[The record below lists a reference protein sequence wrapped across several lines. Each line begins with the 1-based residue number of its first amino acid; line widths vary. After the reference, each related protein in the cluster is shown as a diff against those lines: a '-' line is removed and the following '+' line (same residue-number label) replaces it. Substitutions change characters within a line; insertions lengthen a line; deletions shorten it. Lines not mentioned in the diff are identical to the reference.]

1 MSIYIRVDPD
11 SDNDKR
17 VISFVSAS
25 KLPFRDARTTRLDVS
40 TLLLFFQKHLKITFY
55 SNLGKT
61 DFQYYPLLEYRRKS
75 RIRTPPT
82 LEQRPKAIMARQRML
97 SDSESESEPDTSA
110 VPSDQS
116 LEKSLRDEVAA
127 IFKNGNMEELTVK
140 RVRLAAEKKLGLT
153 EGYFKQTGDWKARSE
168 EIIKSEVVRDLP
180 SN

>member
-1 MSIYIRVDPD
+1 
-11 SDNDKR
+11 
-17 VISFVSAS
+17 
-25 KLPFRDARTTRLDVS
+25 
-40 TLLLFFQKHLKITFY
+40 
-55 SNLGKT
+55 
-61 DFQYYPLLEYRRKS
+61 
-75 RIRTPPT
+75 
-82 LEQRPKAIMARQRML
+82 MARQRML

>member
-1 MSIYIRVDPD
+1 
-11 SDNDKR
+11 
-17 VISFVSAS
+17 
-25 KLPFRDARTTRLDVS
+25 
-40 TLLLFFQKHLKITFY
+40 
-55 SNLGKT
+55 
-61 DFQYYPLLEYRRKS
+61 
-75 RIRTPPT
+75 
-82 LEQRPKAIMARQRML
+82 MARQRML

-110 VPSDQS
+110 APSDQS